1 MQIVEVN
8 IIEGSQQTQLQ
19 NLIISGNGSAVIQSN
34 LLIDKQIFILT
45 IDNLVRV
52 PSDYS
57 FNTQT
62 GEIIF
67 VSTIDNESVIQ
78 IIYR

>member
-34 LLIDKQIFILT
+34 LLIGKQIFILT